1 MPFMA
6 SPPHVRHCIDL
17 LRQSLMCTPD
27 VTVETKEEE
36 LGGVRGFGTEHV
48 CRDWDELKTWM
59 EKWEG
64 WRQDDRVKGK
74 TGHEHAGHRASA

>member
-1 MPFMA
+1 
-6 SPPHVRHCIDL
+6 
-17 LRQSLMCTPD
+17 MCTPD

-64 WRQDDRVKGK
+64 WRQDDRVKEK